1 VIHNK
6 EKVMQRDWKRSARA
20 GVVLAS
26 FALFAAQGAQAVG
39 TDSGT
44 SVDNRATV
52 SYAVGSTTQP
62 VIESSPTGNTT
73 SGVGNGADTSFVVDT
88 RIDLTLTEL
97 SGGYTVSSAGGV
109 NEVLVFTL
117 ANTGNS
123 TQDYSLSAV
132 DQVGGA
138 DPFGGTDNFDATVVG
153 TFVDANGNGI
163 YEPGTDTATFVDE
176 LAEDGTVAVFVV
188 RNIPGGQANGD
199 VSAINLTAQV
209 AQSGGVGVQG
219 ADILT
224 DDAGIA
230 DDPATIQ
237 IVFADGAGDT
247 DAANDGA
254 FADTDAFRIGAA
266 QITVSKASAVVNDPV
281 NGTTNPKAIPG
292 ATIEYTVTVA
302 NAAGASAAATNV
314 QVTDSLNAE
323 ITAGTVAFDAN
334 GYAAGAGMQVTSPNI
349 AGGAPTA
356 LSNAADADQGDFTAN
371 TVTVG
376 GISLNP
382 GETATVSFRVVIQ

>member
-1 VIHNK
+1 
-6 EKVMQRDWKRSARA
+6 MQRDWKGSVRA
-20 GVVLAS
+20 GIVSAS
-26 FALFAAQGAQAVG
+26 LALFAAQGAQAVG
-39 TDSGT
+39 TNSGT

-62 VIESSPTGNTT
+62 VVESSPTGNTT
-73 SGVGNGADTSFVVDT
+73 SGAGNGADTSFVVDT
-88 RIDLTLTEL
+88 RIDLTLAEL
-97 SGGYTVSSAGGV
+97 SGGYAVVAAGGV
-109 NEVLVFTL
+109 DEVLVFTL

-123 TQDYSLSAV
+123 TQDYSLSAT
-132 DQVGGA
+132 DQLGGA

-153 TFVDANGNGI
+153 TFVDSNANGVYDAGL
-163 YEPGTDTATFVDE
+163 DTATWVDE
-176 LAEDGTVAVFVV
+176 LPADGTATIFVV
-188 RNIPGGQANGD
+188 RNIPAGQANGD

-209 AQSGGVGVQG
+209 AQSGAAGVQG

-224 DDAGIA
+224 DDSGIA
-230 DDPATIQ
+230 DDPASVQ

-247 DAANDGA
+247 DAAEDGR
-254 FADTDAFRIGAA
+254 FADTGAFRVGAA
-266 QITVSKASAVVNDPV
+266 QITVAKTSAVIDDPI
-281 NGTTNPKAIPG
+281 NGAANPKAIPG
-292 ATIEYTVTVA
+292 ATVEYTITVS
-302 NAAGASAAATNV
+302 NAAGASATATNV

-334 GYAAGAGMQVTSPNI
+334 GYAAGAGMEVTSPNI
-349 AGGAPTA
+349 SGGAPTV

-382 GETATVSFRVVIQ
+382 GEAATVRFRVVIQ